1 MRARPV
7 QGVPDDE
14 CDTCPIGRGSPSNM
28 YGYGSNAYY
37 WTFPLGSGR
46 RSTMIQRS
54 EISRVLVLGF
64 PQFRPLSSGWSTVA
78 SGVALGLSLRSL
90 VHFQA

>member
-1 MRARPV
+1 
-7 QGVPDDE
+7 
-14 CDTCPIGRGSPSNM
+14 
-28 YGYGSNAYY
+28 
-37 WTFPLGSGR
+37 
-46 RSTMIQRS
+46 MIQRS

-78 SGVALGLSLRSL
+78 SGVALGLSLLSL